1 MSTRTLAVLGL
12 VAALAVAL
20 LGGGCVPKASNPQ
33 KSPNETPSG
42 ELVEAPKEWDGK
54 TVTFAGEAIG
64 EAMVR
69 DDQAWIHLNDDAY
82 YLKNVEEGAALGG
95 YNSGM
100 AIWLPTGEAE
110 KITSFGDYKHEG
122 DVVSV
127 EGVFNAACG
136 EHGGDMDIHATRL
149 EIVAKGRHAADP
161 VRLPKLMLAVGL
173 IVLAIALFVANR
185 KWDEWAVGSRSA
197 R

>member
-1 MSTRTLAVLGL
+1 MSTRTLATLGI
-12 VAALAVAL
+12 AVAL
-20 LGGGCVPKASNPQ
+20 CVSLLSGGCVPKASDPQ

-42 ELVEAPKEWDGK
+42 ALVEAPKEWDGK
-54 TVTFAGEAIG
+54 TLSFTGEAIG
-64 EAMVR
+64 EGMIR
-69 DDQAWIHLNDDAY
+69 GDHAWIHLNDDAY
-82 YLKNVEEGAALGG
+82 YLKNVEEGAELGG

-100 AIWLPTGEAE
+100 PIWLPTGEAE

-161 VRLPKLMLAVGL
+161 VKPAKLLFAVGL
-173 IVLAIALFVANR
+173 ALLAGALFVANR
-185 KWDEWAVGSRSA
+185 RWDEWAVRGRA
-197 R
+197 VR